1 MAQSI
6 RIASIAIVLAMQLS
20 GIEPSSGDE
29 KLDLRVRVRT
39 KDTANPD
46 RFVVQSRL
54 VHWDATK
61 TALVV
66 CDMWDQHWCR
76 GATRR
81 VSEIAPQMNEVI
93 AAARRKGVLII
104 HAPSSCM
111 DAYAQTPMRLRAQSA
126 PVVETSIPLR
136 GWCRIDSDREPALP
150 IDDSDGGCDC
160 EPRCST
166 GSPWRRQI
174 TAIEIKDEDAIT
186 DSAEAFYL
194 MKQRGIENVIVL
206 GVHTNMCVL
215 GRPFSIRQMVYQG
228 QQVVLMRDM
237 TDSMYNSRKP
247 PHVSHVRGTELVVE
261 HIEKYWCPTV
271 VSSDFTGKAPF
282 QFSDDDRPLVAFMV
296 NDNHYDA
303 RTSLLNFADDL
314 GRNGQFRTCFIDARA
329 GHGFVGTELL
339 QAADLLV
346 VYARREAM
354 TLQQKKDV
362 LAYLKKGKPLIALRT
377 ASHAFSPRGQ
387 LVDGFTRWDEFDAD
401 VLGGSYRGHLADGSH
416 VFVAPGKQHPILA
429 GLSKSQ
435 WNSESALYLVSP
447 VDESAQILLLGSK
460 DRDEQEPVAWTRQF
474 GQSRVFYTSLGAP
487 ADFQRPV
494 FQRLLSN
501 AVTWALKQEGHA
513 RTQENGG

>member
-6 RIASIAIVLAMQLS
+6 RVACVAVFLAVQFS
-20 GIEPSSGDE
+20 GTEPSAGGE
-29 KLDLRVRVRT
+29 KLDLRVRVRAQ
-39 KDTANPD
+39 DPASPD
-46 RFVVQSRL
+46 RFAVHSRVVQ
-54 VHWDATK
+54 WDASK

-66 CDMWDQHWCR
+66 CDMWDEHWCR
-76 GATRR
+76 GATSR
-81 VSEIAPQMNEVI
+81 VSEIASQMNEVI
-93 AAARRKGVLII
+93 SAARRKGVLII

-111 DAYAQTPMRLRAQSA
+111 DAYAETPMRLRAQSA
-126 PVVETSIPLR
+126 PTVETQIPLR
-136 GWCRIDSDREPALP
+136 GWCRLDSEREPILP

-174 TAIEIKDEDAIT
+174 AAIEIKEEDAIT

-194 MKQRGIENVIVL
+194 MKQRGIKNVIVL

-237 TDSMYNSRKP
+237 TDSMYNSRKS

-271 VSSDFTGKAPF
+271 VSSDFTNKAPF
-282 QFSDDDRPLVAFMV
+282 QFSQDDRPLVAFMV

-303 RTSLLNFADDL
+303 RASLLNFADEL
-314 GRNGQFRTCFIDARA
+314 ERKGQLRTCFIDARA

-339 QAADLLV
+339 RAADVLV
-346 VYARREAM
+346 VYARREAL
-354 TLQQKKDV
+354 TVQQKQDV
-362 LAYLKKGKPLIALRT
+362 QAYLKQGKPLIALRT

-387 LVDGFTRWDEFDAD
+387 LADGMTGWDEFDGD
-401 VLGGSYRGHLADGSH
+401 ILGGSYHGHLTDGSQ
-416 VFVAPGKQHPILA
+416 VRVVPGMKHPILA
-429 GLSKSQ
+429 GLRETR
-435 WNSESALYLVSP
+435 WDSEGSLYLVSP
-447 VDESAQILLLGSK
+447 IDKSAQILLVGSK
-460 DRDEQEPVAWTRQF
+460 EGNEQEPVAWTRQF

-487 ADFQRPV
+487 ADFQMPV
-494 FQRLLSN
+494 FQRMLNN
-501 AVTWALKQEGHA
+501 AVTWALKK
-513 RTQENGG
+513 